1 MKSSLSRLAI
11 FAMLL
16 SLAAAAL
23 LRAQENPSQP
33 ETLTATVVGTS
44 GAASGKAFGITI
56 NINSYSTEGD
66 ASLLLEAVQ
75 SGKKN
80 ELLNTLQ
87 SMSAKGRTIRI
98 LIDRQMSF
106 FELTRGTRSREYQ
119 FSALELYLDE
129 KGNGD
134 GLLYPAAKLKI
145 NKATNQLELE
155 DYGQARCAS
164 PTFWDGNNRSAFSAA
179 RAKTMY
185 RALRKCFRRGNCEIQ
200 SELLPRLCWH

>member
-1 MKSSLSRLAI
+1 MKSFLSRLAI

-44 GAASGKAFGITI
+44 GAASGKTFGITI

-87 SMSAKGRTIRI
+87 SMSAKGRIAVTGQVGNDANYIRQITTAKGRTIRL

-155 DYGQARCAS
+155 DYGQA
-164 PTFWDGNNRSAFSAA
+164 P
-179 RAKTMY
+179 
-185 RALRKCFRRGNCEIQ
+185 LRITNILGWK
-200 SELLPRLCWH
+200 

>member
-1 MKSSLSRLAI
+1 MKSCLSRLAI

-16 SLAAAAL
+16 SLATAAL

-33 ETLTATVVGTS
+33 ETLTATVVGTG
-44 GAASGKAFGITI
+44 GAASGKTFGITI

-66 ASLLLEAVQ
+66 ASLLLEALQ

-87 SMSAKGRTIRI
+87 SMSAKGRIAVTGQVGNDANYIRQITTAKGRTIRI

-119 FSALELYLDE
+119 FSALELYLDQ

-155 DYGQARCAS
+155 DYGQA
-164 PTFWDGNNRSAFSAA
+164 P
-179 RAKTMY
+179 
-185 RALRKCFRRGNCEIQ
+185 LRLTNILGWK
-200 SELLPRLCWH
+200 

>member
-33 ETLTATVVGTS
+33 ETLTATVVGAS
-44 GAASGKAFGITI
+44 GAASGKTFGITI

-87 SMSAKGRTIRI
+87 SMSAKGRIAVTGQVGNDANYIRQITTANGRTIRL

-106 FELTRGTRSREYQ
+106 FELTRGTRSKEYQ
-119 FSALELYLDE
+119 FSALELYLDQ

-155 DYGQARCAS
+155 DYGQA
-164 PTFWDGNNRSAFSAA
+164 P
-179 RAKTMY
+179 
-185 RALRKCFRRGNCEIQ
+185 LRITNILGWK
-200 SELLPRLCWH
+200 

>member
-1 MKSSLSRLAI
+1 MKSFLSRLAI

-44 GAASGKAFGITI
+44 GAASGKTFGITI

-87 SMSAKGRTIRI
+87 SMSAKGRIAVTGQVGNDANYIRQITTAKGRTIRL

-106 FELTRGTRSREYQ
+106 FELTRGTRSKDYQ
-119 FSALELYLDE
+119 FSALELYLDQ

-155 DYGQARCAS
+155 DYGQA
-164 PTFWDGNNRSAFSAA
+164 P
-179 RAKTMY
+179 
-185 RALRKCFRRGNCEIQ
+185 LRITNILGWK
-200 SELLPRLCWH
+200 

>member
-44 GAASGKAFGITI
+44 GAASGKTFGITI

-87 SMSAKGRTIRI
+87 SMASKGRIAVTGQVGNDANYIRQISTAKGRTIRI
-98 LIDRQMSF
+98 LIDRKMSF
-106 FELTRGTRSREYQ
+106 FELVRGARSREYQ

-134 GLLYPAAKLKI
+134 GLLYPAAKFKI
-145 NKATNQLELE
+145 NKDTNQLELE
-155 DYGQARCAS
+155 DYGQA
-164 PTFWDGNNRSAFSAA
+164 P
-179 RAKTMY
+179 
-185 RALRKCFRRGNCEIQ
+185 LRITNILGWK
-200 SELLPRLCWH
+200 

>member
-44 GAASGKAFGITI
+44 GAASGKTFGITI

-87 SMSAKGRTIRI
+87 SMSSKGRIAVTGQVGNDANYIRQISTAKGRTIRI
-98 LIDRQMSF
+98 LIDRKMSF
-106 FELTRGTRSREYQ
+106 FELVRGARSREYQ

-134 GLLYPAAKLKI
+134 GLLYPAAKFKI
-145 NKATNQLELE
+145 NKDTNQLELE
-155 DYGQARCAS
+155 DYGQA
-164 PTFWDGNNRSAFSAA
+164 P
-179 RAKTMY
+179 
-185 RALRKCFRRGNCEIQ
+185 LRITNILGWK
-200 SELLPRLCWH
+200 

>member
-44 GAASGKAFGITI
+44 GAASGKTFGITI

-87 SMSAKGRTIRI
+87 SMSAKGRIAVTGQVGNDANYIRQITTAKGRTIRL

-106 FELTRGTRSREYQ
+106 FELTRGTRSKEYQ
-119 FSALELYLDE
+119 FSALELYLDQ

-155 DYGQARCAS
+155 DYGQA
-164 PTFWDGNNRSAFSAA
+164 P
-179 RAKTMY
+179 
-185 RALRKCFRRGNCEIQ
+185 LRITNILGWK
-200 SELLPRLCWH
+200 

>member
-16 SLAAAAL
+16 SVAAAAL

-44 GAASGKAFGITI
+44 GAASGKTFGITI

-87 SMSAKGRTIRI
+87 SMSAKGRIAVTGQVGNDANYIRQITTAKGRTIRI

-106 FELTRGTRSREYQ
+106 FELTRGTRSKEYQ

-145 NKATNQLELE
+145 NKATSQLELE
-155 DYGQARCAS
+155 DYGQV
-164 PTFWDGNNRSAFSAA
+164 P
-179 RAKTMY
+179 
-185 RALRKCFRRGNCEIQ
+185 LRITNILGWK
-200 SELLPRLCWH
+200 

>member
-16 SLAAAAL
+16 SLAVAAL
-23 LRAQENPSQP
+23 LRAQENPGQP

-44 GAASGKAFGITI
+44 GAASGKTFGITI

-80 ELLNTLQ
+80 ELLNKLQ
-87 SMSAKGRTIRI
+87 SMSAKGRISVTGQVGNDANYIRQITAAKGRTIRI

-155 DYGQARCAS
+155 DYGQA
-164 PTFWDGNNRSAFSAA
+164 P
-179 RAKTMY
+179 
-185 RALRKCFRRGNCEIQ
+185 LRITNILGWK
-200 SELLPRLCWH
+200 

>member
-1 MKSSLSRLAI
+1 MKSFLSRLAI

-16 SLAAAAL
+16 SLGAAAL

-44 GAASGKAFGITI
+44 GAASGKTFGITI

-87 SMSAKGRTIRI
+87 SMSAKGRIAVTGQVGNDANYIRQITTAKGRTIRL

-155 DYGQARCAS
+155 DYGQA
-164 PTFWDGNNRSAFSAA
+164 P
-179 RAKTMY
+179 
-185 RALRKCFRRGNCEIQ
+185 LRITNILGWK
-200 SELLPRLCWH
+200 

>member
-16 SLAAAAL
+16 SLPAAAP

-33 ETLTATVVGTS
+33 ETLTVTVVGTS
-44 GAASGKAFGITI
+44 GAASGKTFGITI

-87 SMSAKGRTIRI
+87 SMSAKGRIALTGQVGNDANYIRQITTAKGRTIRI

-106 FELTRGTRSREYQ
+106 FELTRGTRSKEYQ

-155 DYGQARCAS
+155 DYGQA
-164 PTFWDGNNRSAFSAA
+164 P
-179 RAKTMY
+179 
-185 RALRKCFRRGNCEIQ
+185 LRITNILGWK
-200 SELLPRLCWH
+200 

>member
-44 GAASGKAFGITI
+44 GAASGKTFGITI

-87 SMSAKGRTIRI
+87 SMSAKGRIAVTGQVGNDANYIRQITTANGRTIRL

-106 FELTRGTRSREYQ
+106 FELTRGTRSKEYQ
-119 FSALELYLDE
+119 FSALELYLDQ

-155 DYGQARCAS
+155 DYGQA
-164 PTFWDGNNRSAFSAA
+164 P
-179 RAKTMY
+179 
-185 RALRKCFRRGNCEIQ
+185 LRITNILGWK
-200 SELLPRLCWH
+200 

>member
-23 LRAQENPSQP
+23 LRAQENPSHP

-44 GAASGKAFGITI
+44 GAASGKTFGITI

-87 SMSAKGRTIRI
+87 SMASKGRIAVTGQVGNDANYIRQISTAKGRTIRI
-98 LIDRQMSF
+98 LIDRKMSF
-106 FELTRGTRSREYQ
+106 FELVRGARSREYQ

-134 GLLYPAAKLKI
+134 GLLYPAAKFKT
-145 NKATNQLELE
+145 NKDTNQLELE
-155 DYGQARCAS
+155 DYGQA
-164 PTFWDGNNRSAFSAA
+164 P
-179 RAKTMY
+179 
-185 RALRKCFRRGNCEIQ
+185 LRITNILGWK
-200 SELLPRLCWH
+200 